1 MAIYGSVCLVG
12 QDRERERERDADLC
26 EGNTTHQFLE
36 DHFVDG
42 APNCGGAGYQDRGE
56 GGGNHSVHVGQEGNS
71 WEEFVLIFYRVCC
84 NV

>member
-42 APNCGGAGYQDRGE
+42 ATNCGGAGYQDRGE
-56 GGGNHSVHVGQEGNS
+56 GGGNHTVHVGQEGNS
-71 WEEFVLIFYRVCC
+71 WVYSLLEYLRVSD
-84 NV
+84 NT

>member
-12 QDRERERERDADLC
+12 QDRERERDADLC

-42 APNCGGAGYQDRGE
+42 AANCGGAGYQDRRE
-56 GGGNHSVHVGQEGNS
+56 GGGNHTIHVGQEGNS
-71 WEEFVLIFYRVCC
+71 
-84 NV
+84 